1 MFFHLLAIQGFEAYF
16 YILKN
21 ANITKCLIYI
31 CFSIS
36 GNDFKIK
43 VEIHAMNRFGHWIK
57 TSLKLFWNSFD
68 PKEPLFGHV

>member
-1 MFFHLLAIQGFEAYF
+1 MFFHLLAIQDFEAYF

-21 ANITKCLIYI
+21 ANI
-31 CFSIS
+31 SIS

-43 VEIHAMNRFGHWIK
+43 VEIHAMNRFVHWIK